1 MSTVS
6 SSTSQSDIL
15 AALNGTSTS
24 SSSSSSATK
33 TSADLQN
40 SFLKMLTTQLQN
52 QDPLNPM
59 DNAQM
64 TSQLAQ
70 ISTLEGIQG
79 LNSTLTSLLSS
90 YNTSQALQAS
100 GAIGSSVLIE
110 GDKLALASGKAQGGV
125 SLPSAADS
133 VVLTI
138 KNSAGAVV
146 QTQQLGK
153 QAAGTVAFTWD
164 GKNAS
169 GTQLAD
175 GKYTFSVEASSNGTK
190 VAATPIQ
197 LGTVSAVVKNGSSF
211 ALELSSGE
219 TVAFDNVLQFM

>member
-1 MSTVS
+1 MSAVT
-6 SSTSQSDIL
+6 SSTTQADIL
-15 AALNGTSTS
+15 AALNGTSNSGST
-24 SSSSSSATK
+24 TK
-33 TSADLQN
+33 TSTDLQN

-110 GDKLALASGKAQGGV
+110 GDKLALSSGKAQGGV

-133 VVLTI
+133 VILTI

-146 QTQQLGK
+146 QTQELGK
-153 QAAGTVAFTWD
+153 QAAGMVAFTWD

-175 GKYTFSVEASSNGTK
+175 GKYTFAVEASSGGTK

-197 LGTVSAVVKNGSSF
+197 LGTVSAVVKNGTSF
-211 ALELSSGE
+211 ALELSSGD